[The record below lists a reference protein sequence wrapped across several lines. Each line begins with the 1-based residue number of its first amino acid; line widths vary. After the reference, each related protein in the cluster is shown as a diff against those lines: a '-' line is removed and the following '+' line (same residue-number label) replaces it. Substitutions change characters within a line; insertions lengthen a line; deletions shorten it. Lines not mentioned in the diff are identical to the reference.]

1 MFCARVYK
9 SHFAQ
14 AKDIERF
21 LQDQPDF
28 LETGNGGRPALKEA
42 KMNDD
47 STNQLFFF
55 RSIYTPKKLRWTPQI
70 PIVERQFLFQ
80 TIIF

>member
-1 MFCARVYK
+1 MLPQRIWLHCCHLLLDNVSCK

-42 KMNDD
+42 KM
-47 STNQLFFF
+47 TETGTIICFFF
-55 RSIYTPKKLRWTPQI
+55 SNFSTD
-70 PIVERQFLFQ
+70 
-80 TIIF
+80 